1 MKKGT
6 FCSGLNKEE
15 IKEIWNE
22 AVKATLREVNRYDG
36 IIISERD
43 REYLIQKVSSK
54 VSYKIKNENPNR

>member
-15 IKEIWNE
+15 RKEIWND

-36 IIISERD
+36 IITSERD
-43 REYLIQKVSSK
+43 REYLIQQVSSK
-54 VSYKIKNENPNR
+54 VSYKTKKK